1 MKKHFR
7 YLTFLPLLL
16 IMILGPALS
25 SDSQAAPG
33 KGTIDPA
40 CLSACQQ
47 EQFAC
52 FIEVIGSN
60 SDENHCLARYR
71 HCIAQCGKH

>member
-16 IMILGPALS
+16 LMILGPALS

-33 KGTIDPA
+33 NSEIDPA
-40 CLSACQQ
+40 CLLSCQQ
-47 EQFAC
+47 EHFAC
-52 FIEVIGSN
+52 FIGAAGKN